1 VPITLSLAAVLSCR
15 ISRGDTLATTFDI
28 FGDGPISENNPVA
41 AVAPADL
48 KSVWAMQDD
57 VQARSPGH
65 QFAISAGLWKSACS
79 PGADVGAVFFRV
91 SMLRIL
97 QKLSGSGGLI
107 SPWLH
112 DGKPDDAVFKV
123 VATVPMTGLQL
134 GTPRQGLPFDAEE
147 LIKLIKKESEAG

>member
-1 VPITLSLAAVLSCR
+1 ME
-15 ISRGDTLATTFDI
+15 TTFDI
-28 FGDGPISENNPVA
+28 FGDGSISENDPVA

-57 VQARSPGH
+57 VQARSPG
-65 QFAISAGLWKSACS
+65 QRVAISAGLWKSACS

-97 QKLSGSGGLI
+97 QRLSGSGELI

-112 DGKPDDAVFKV
+112 DGKPDDAVFRV

-134 GTPRQGLPFDAEE
+134 GTPRQGFPFDAERTN
-147 LIKLIKKESEAG
+147 KVD